1 MTKLSLSN
9 EKINSHGGLGLAGKL
24 IAKFCRLSE
33 FFKIPAGTRSD
44 RIPDTDI
51 LTAQIGL
58 LVQGRTHYDD
68 IELYRQ
74 DQGTGFGDALGL
86 KKIPAEST
94 LRPRLQALATVAT
107 MKKLEGSNLALL
119 KAHAPTPLEIN
130 DRKYLPND
138 IDVTPM
144 DNTGSHREN
153 IGRTYKGCDGFAP
166 IMSNLGVEGFLLHH
180 ELRPGTQHC
189 QKNTPAF
196 LKRNFQLL
204 EKLNPA
210 HPILVR
216 MDAGNDSA
224 DTTDQLQAS
233 GHHFILKRNLRRD
246 NPLRWLSHA
255 ISQGAPES
263 PREGK
268 EIYTGTLEH
277 DVPGGKK
284 STRAPLTCVYRV
296 TRRSIDKHGQE
307 LLIDEIEVESYWT
320 NLGEPPQDI
329 IALYHDHGTSEQY
342 HSEIK
347 SDLGIERF
355 PSADYATNQLILA
368 LGAIAYNL
376 LRALDQRAMA
386 HKNDWPAHL
395 KKKRTK
401 LKRRR
406 VGSIIRDLITVAGKV
421 VSHAGNKVIK
431 IASGW
436 PWSRVII
443 KLDGQLT

>member
-1 MTKLSLSN
+1 MTKLTLSN

-24 IAKFCRLSE
+24 IAKFCRFGE
-33 FFKIPAGTRSD
+33 FFKVPAGSRSD
-44 RIPDTDI
+44 RIADTDI

-68 IELYRQ
+68 IELFRQ
-74 DQGTGFGDALGL
+74 DQGSGFVDALGL
-86 KKIPAEST
+86 KKVPAEST
-94 LRPRLQALATVAT
+94 LRPRLKALATVAT

-119 KAHAPTPLEIN
+119 KAHAPTALEIN
-130 DRKYLPND
+130 GRKYIPND

-153 IGRTYKGCDGFAP
+153 VGRTYKGCDGFAP

-180 ELRPGTQHC
+180 ELRPGIQHC

-196 LKRNFQLL
+196 LKRNFELL
-204 EKLNPA
+204 AKLKPA
-210 HPILVR
+210 HPVLVR

-224 DTTDQLQAS
+224 DTTDELRAS

-246 NPLRWLSHA
+246 DPVRWLSHA
-255 ISQGAPES
+255 ISQGEPEC

-268 EIYTGTLEH
+268 EVYIGTLEH
-277 DVPGGKK
+277 DIPGGKK
-284 STRAPLTCVYRV
+284 STRPPLSCVYRV
-296 TRRSIDKHGQE
+296 TRRRIDKHGQE

-329 IALYHDHGTSEQY
+329 ISLYHDHGTSEQF

-347 SDLGIERF
+347 SDLGLERF
-355 PSADYATNQLILA
+355 PSGDYATNQLILA

-376 LRALDQRAMA
+376 LRAIDQRAMA
-386 HKNDWPAHL
+386 LKDEWPEHL
-395 KKKRTK
+395 KKKGAK

-406 VGSIIRDLITVAGKV
+406 AGSIIRDIITVAGKV
-421 VSHAGNKVIK
+421 VSHAGSKVVK
-431 IASGW
+431 IAKGW

-443 KLDGQLT
+443 GIDRQLT